1 MFIYIFIPSGILFDI
16 LPHICSDMLSDMLP
30 DILSDT
36 YMHFIIFYLA
46 HPGTFSGIWFGILS
60 DIGWGRVWQAQCG
73 DGELSRRLAR
83 KLAWHGMARRWREG
97 DKIRD
102 VLWKSGSLTWQARKK
117 PMQLENWKNMASG
130 PVGAEWSSPLLQ
142 GIVELFRIPA
152 ELALDQ
158 QVHSAGVVP
167 VVLQD
172 KFLPWK
178 GEEILRTKLAC
189 RTVKLEFQDV

>member
-1 MFIYIFIPSGILFDI
+1 MKIWE
-16 LPHICSDMLSDMLP
+16 PH
-30 DILSDT
+30 
-36 YMHFIIFYLA
+36 
-46 HPGTFSGIWFGILS
+46 
-60 DIGWGRVWQAQCG
+60 
-73 DGELSRRLAR
+73 LAR
-83 KLAWHGMARRWREG
+83 EKNPCNW
-97 DKIRD
+97 KI
-102 VLWKSGSLTWQARKK
+102 
-117 PMQLENWKNMASG
+117 EKNMASG